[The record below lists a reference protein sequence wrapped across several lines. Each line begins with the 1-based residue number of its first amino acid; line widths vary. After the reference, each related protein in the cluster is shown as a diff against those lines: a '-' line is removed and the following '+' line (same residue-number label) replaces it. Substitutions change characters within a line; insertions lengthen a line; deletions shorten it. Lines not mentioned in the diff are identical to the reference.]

1 MIGDSGLGVASG
13 PPAPG
18 KAGPLSL
25 NKPTDQRMMNMVKQ
39 NEIWLKA
46 AVIGSLWG
54 ASEIVLGSFLHN
66 LRIPFSGNILT
77 AIGIILMVSGHRLWP
92 HRGII
97 IRAGLICAALKSLS
111 PSPIILGPMLSILMQ
126 ASLMEAAILIGRK
139 SHAGYILGG
148 GLAVSWNL
156 LYRILSSI
164 VLYGSSLIALYQNL
178 VNYLVSQTAW
188 EVQGYWGPIMILWA
202 LFFSWGAIAGT
213 VGILISRAAEK
224 TAYSWEIP
232 QTKTKPRPLNL
243 PAKPAS
249 KWSLLRPLLIL
260 VLLATGLYSIALL
273 PILHTLPMLLLF
285 LVIVWMVNRQLLLRL
300 SMKRGFWMAVAIM
313 MCLSGF
319 LMGPGHGFTRE
330 GLIVGLEMVMRAI
343 YVIAGFGIISKE
355 LQRPEMISL
364 FIGKNMA
371 PFLSAVRIAFQTTPL
386 LIETIPGKQAWRR
399 PVKVLTNMVGSM
411 EYSLN
416 YMRTQNRESREVF
429 IVTGGKG
436 IGKTTLT
443 GQITEILK
451 KQGLRPA
458 GILAP
463 AFFEKGERIGYM
475 VKSLKTGEEKRLCKR
490 SAHLGKHLP
499 GCYRFDPEGML
510 LGEAILSG
518 KKTDDVDLLV
528 IDELGPYE
536 MKGLGWDTALKSL
549 LRHWEGPML
558 WAVRESLI
566 DEMAKRYGARVSAVF
581 HAGKTPADTAA
592 KTIYNKLIGQL
603 APPTQQVSK

>member
-1 MIGDSGLGVASG
+1 MLGASGFGVASDL
-13 PPAPG
+13 PAAL
-18 KAGPLSL
+18 KASPWSL
-25 NKPTDQRMMNMVKQ
+25 KEPTGQRTMNMGKQ

-66 LRIPFSGNILT
+66 LRVPFSGNILT

-92 HRGII
+92 QRGII

-139 SHAGYILGG
+139 SNAGYILGG

-188 EVQGYWGPIMILWA
+188 EVRGYWGPILILWA
-202 LFFSWGAIAGT
+202 VFFCWGAIAGT
-213 VGILISRAAEK
+213 VGIMISRAAEK
-224 TAYSWEIP
+224 TAYSWDIP

-249 KWSLLRPLLIL
+249 NWSLLRPIIIL
-260 VLLATGLYSIALL
+260 VFLATGLYSIAML
-273 PILHTLPMLLLF
+273 PILHTLPILLLF
-285 LVIVWMVNRQLLLRL
+285 LLIVWMVNRQLLLRL
-300 SMKRGFWMAVAIM
+300 GMKRGFWMAVAIM

-319 LMGPGHGFTRE
+319 LMGPGYGFSRE
-330 GLIVGLEMVMRAI
+330 GLIIGLEMVMRAI

-364 FIGKNMA
+364 FSGKNMA

-399 PVKVLTNMVGSM
+399 PVRVLTNMVSSM

-416 YMRTQNRESREVF
+416 YMRTQHKEHREVF
-429 IVTGGKG
+429 IITGGKG
-436 IGKTTLT
+436 AGKTTLA
-443 GQITEILK
+443 GQIAEILK
-451 KQGLRPA
+451 NKGLQPA

-475 VKSLKTGEEKRLCKR
+475 VRSIKTGEEKLLCKR
-490 SAHLGKHLP
+490 SAHSAKNFP
-499 GCYRFDPEGML
+499 GSYRFDAEGIRF
-510 LGEAILSG
+510 GEEILSRE
-518 KKTDDVDLLV
+518 KTDDNDLLV
-528 IDELGPYE
+528 IDELGPFE
-536 MKGLGWDTALKSL
+536 MKGLGWDTALNTL
-549 LRHWEGPML
+549 FRHWEGPML
-558 WAVRESLI
+558 WTVRESLI
-566 DEMAKRYGARVSAVF
+566 DEMAKRYGVHVAAVF

-592 KTIYNKLIGQL
+592 KTIYNTLTSQF
-603 APPTQQVSK
+603 APQTQHVNT